1 MSRANGEEPSF
12 YQKYKNEKVKKN
24 NFYTGFRKKAST
36 PVNETYRENQFN
48 QKYFPSLGNEKT
60 EPQTQPQGVWGQGK
74 KFIPLTKP
82 VVTNTT
88 EVKVEEPKVVK
99 PKVEKTQVEKVN
111 GEKQLTL
118 DSWLKSKEEPKK
130 VEPVKEE
137 PKKVE
142 PKKVEPVKEEPKK
155 VEPVKEEPKKV
166 EPVKEEPKKV
176 EPVKEEPKKEEP
188 KKVEQSNV
196 QAPRMVQPKKFDVQ
210 EWAQKMKKHNPKPEL
225 RLKVDDFPTL
235 GSPIVTPVSM
245 GVWGGNMSK
254 VFAKPQPKKKEV
266 PVEETTR
273 ISPGVYAIKKNRE
286 NDKHLSIQS
295 KRMMNISSHFSSI
308 NNSTSDD
315 EEPYE
320 REEPVY
326 SEPEEVEDD
335 EDDEEDDDDY
345 Y

>member
-118 DSWLKSKEEPKK
+118 DSWLKS
-130 VEPVKEE
+130 
-137 PKKVE
+137 
-142 PKKVEPVKEEPKK
+142 
-155 VEPVKEEPKKV
+155 
-166 EPVKEEPKKV
+166 KEEPKKV

-335 EDDEEDDDDY
+335 DDY

>member
-48 QKYFPSLGNEKT
+48 QKSFPSLGNEKT
-60 EPQTQPQGVWGQGK
+60 ELQTQPQGVWGQGK

-99 PKVEKTQVEKVN
+99 PKVEEPKVEKTQVEEPKVEKVN

-118 DSWLKSKEEPKK
+118 DSWLKSK
-130 VEPVKEE
+130 VEPV
-137 PKKVE
+137 
-142 PKKVEPVKEEPKK
+142 
-155 VEPVKEEPKKV
+155 
-166 EPVKEEPKKV
+166 
-176 EPVKEEPKKEEP
+176 KEEP

-210 EWAQKMKKHNPKPEL
+210 EWAQKMKKHNPRPEPKL
-225 RLKVDDFPTL
+225 NIETDFPTL
-235 GSPIVTPVSM
+235 GSPIVSPVSM

-254 VFAKPQPKKKEV
+254 VFAKPEPKKKEV

-308 NNSTSDD
+308 NNQYSDD

-320 REEPVY
+320 REEPSY

-335 EDDEEDDDDY
+335 EDDEEDDDY